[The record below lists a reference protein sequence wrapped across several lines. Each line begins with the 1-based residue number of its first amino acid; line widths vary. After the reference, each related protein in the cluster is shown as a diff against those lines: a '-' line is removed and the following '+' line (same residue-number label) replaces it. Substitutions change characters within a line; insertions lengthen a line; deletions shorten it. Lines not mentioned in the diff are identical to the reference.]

1 MDSKLG
7 SSILKHQTMAKA
19 PNKTRRKPGRPA
31 NSSNSVHGS
40 ERLLGVATALFA
52 RKGYDAVS
60 IRDIASEAD
69 VTLSSLYHHFG
80 DKRQLYIAVHMREF
94 ARSSARLEAAAQRG
108 GSAAERIKA
117 FTTELCGVLSE
128 PQLFN
133 LVARHWIDGDPDVV
147 RSLAQATVPEQF
159 KRVRAAMRQIA
170 PDRNASAL
178 TLSLYAFVH
187 GLLNQRAFAESL
199 NLANTVPREP
209 AAMAQFVLKQL
220 LPDVDW
226 RRVRHVQRSVV
237 HRVSRP

>member
-7 SSILKHQTMAKA
+7 SSILDHKA
-19 PNKTRRKPGRPA
+19 MPAALNLSRRKPGRPPK
-31 NSSNSVHGS
+31 SSNTERGA
-40 ERLLGVATALFA
+40 ERLLAVATALFA
-52 RKGYDAVS
+52 RKGYDAIS
-60 IRDIASEAD
+60 IRDIANEAGI
-69 VTLSSLYHHFG
+69 TLSSLYHHFG
-80 DKRQLYIAVHMREF
+80 DKRQLYIAVHLREF

-117 FTTELCGVLSE
+117 FTIELCRVLSE

-170 PDRNASAL
+170 PHRNANAL

-199 NLANTVPREP
+199 NLANAVPRGP
-209 AAMAQFVLKQL
+209 VAMAQFVLAQL
-220 LPDVDW
+220 LAEVDW
-226 RRVRHVQRSVV
+226 RRVRHVQR
-237 HRVSRP
+237 